1 MCRSLRIAAIWL
13 AVLAA
18 AAAQTACAATVLDRL
33 FSFTFRVEKP
43 VRKNTGSSDLLD
55 AAKIKAALRTATP
68 EEGGFVDRVV
78 ALARAG
84 KIPPAL
90 VESTFD
96 WARKKPYPHRFQYFK
111 RGLTLRAAKAGIT
124 L

>member
-1 MCRSLRIAAIWL
+1 MHGSFRIAAVSFV
-13 AVLAA
+13 VLAA
-18 AAAQTACAATVLDRL
+18 AGTTNAATVLDRL
-33 FSFTFRVEKP
+33 FSFSFRVEKP
-43 VRKNTGSSDLLD
+43 VQKNSGSTEILD
-55 AAKIKAALRTATP
+55 AAKIKAALHTATP

-78 ALARAG
+78 SLAKAG

-111 RGLTLRAAKAGIT
+111 RGLTLRAAKAGIA

>member
-1 MCRSLRIAAIWL
+1 MYRVFWIAAVCL
-13 AVLAA
+13 AILAA
-18 AAAQTACAATVLDRL
+18 AAAQTANAATVLDRL
-33 FSFTFRVEKP
+33 FKLSFHVEPP
-43 VRKNTGSSDLLD
+43 VQKNSGSADVLD

-78 ALARAG
+78 GLARAG
-84 KIPPAL
+84 KIPAEL

-96 WARKKPYPHRFQYFK
+96 WARKKPYAHRFQYFK
-111 RGLTLRAAKAGIT
+111 RGLTLRAAKAGIA

>member
-1 MCRSLRIAAIWL
+1 MYRVFWIAAACL
-13 AVLAA
+13 AILAA
-18 AAAQTACAATVLDRL
+18 AAAQTANAATVLDRL
-33 FSFTFRVEKP
+33 FKLSFHVEPP
-43 VRKNTGSSDLLD
+43 VQKNSGSVDVLD

-78 ALARAG
+78 GLARAG
-84 KIPPAL
+84 KIPAEL

-96 WARKKPYPHRFQYFK
+96 WARKKPYAHRFQYFQ